1 MKRKGKTLLFLF
13 LSIRVIAQI
22 PQVQVPQPA
31 TLSPQS
37 VVGYPNQQNNN
48 VRQQNQQDFQRQRQ
62 RQSELQQIL
71 AEAENDFKP
80 KTILYE
86 LPYNTDKIGTG
97 FYHKAFDTINLMLDK
112 KRVLNLK
119 QAVFLT
125 ENAYYGQPV
134 YFDWF
139 SSRIEEYVAIIKQEI
154 DKKGYDFNNV
164 SARKWG
170 IQHFLA
176 DTIQIKDEQGKIV
189 YTHFPFT
196 YDFHDIW
203 GKEDMTKQFVSKL
216 MSEGNGQCHSM
227 PLLYLILAE
236 ALNVKDAWL
245 SFSPSHTFVKVKDK
259 RGNMINYEATNG
271 QYTTDTWVQ
280 SSGFIKAEAL
290 RNKTY
295 MDTLSKSETIATC
308 LADLASGYIH
318 KFGYDKFVLECTEK
332 ALKYSPNNVYALQIQ
347 ANYQTRLFMYVINQ
361 LGRPPLKDL
370 PKYPEAFAMYQKM
383 QQNYQIIDAIGFE
396 EMPENI
402 YAAWLKSIETMK
414 GLQPIKVIR
423 P

>member
-1 MKRKGKTLLFLF
+1 M
-13 LSIRVIAQI
+13 LSLNTFGQI
-22 PQVQVPQPA
+22 PQVQLPQPA
-31 TLSPQS
+31 TLSPQT
-37 VVGYPNQQNNN
+37 VVGFPNQQQTNNN
-48 VRQQNQQDFQRQRQ
+48 VQQQNQQIIQQDFQRQQRQ
-62 RQSELQQIL
+62 QSELQQIL

-80 KTILYE
+80 KEAQYE
-86 LPYNTDKIGTG
+86 FPDNRNKIDAD
-97 FYHKAFDTINLMLDK
+97 FYLKAFDTINLMLDK
-112 KRVLNLK
+112 KRSLNLK

-176 DTIQIKDEQGKIV
+176 DTIQIKDERGKIV
-189 YTHFPFT
+189 HTHAPFT
-196 YDFHDIW
+196 YDFNDIW
-203 GKEDMTKQFVSKL
+203 GKEDFTKQFVSKL

-245 SFSPSHTFVKVKDK
+245 SFSPSHSFVKVKDK
-259 RGNMINYEATNG
+259 RGNMLNYEATNG
-271 QYTTDTWVQ
+271 QYTTDVWVQ

-290 RNKTY
+290 RSKIY
-295 MDTLSKSETIATC
+295 MDTMSKKEVIATC
-308 LADLASGYIH
+308 LADLAKGYIH
-318 KFGYDKFVLECTEK
+318 KFGYDKFVLECAEK
-332 ALKYSPNNVYALQIQ
+332 ALKHSPNNVYALQIQ
-347 ANYQTRLFMYVINQ
+347 ADYNTYLFSYVINQ
-361 LGRPPLKDL
+361 LGRPPVKEL
-370 PKYPEAFAMYQKM
+370 PKHPKAYELYLKM
-383 QQNYQIIDAIGFE
+383 HQFYNKIDAIGFE
-396 EMPENI
+396 EMPEKA
-402 YAAWLKSIETMK
+402 YSEWLKSFEKMK
-414 GLQPIKVIR
+414 AQQPVKEIR